1 MLAFEFT
8 DRWRDLVASVG
19 RIALVVLIAIVL
31 NALARRLVGRVVTTV
46 RSAAKE
52 LDRVPG
58 TLIRPEQVQRTEARA
73 DTLNSVLRSLSS
85 ATIFLVALLIV
96 LGELNINLAPLL
108 AGAGVASIAVG
119 FGAQSL
125 VRDVVAGIF
134 VLIEDQYGVGDTID
148 AGVANGQV
156 EHFTLRATR
165 LRDAAGTVWHVPNGT
180 IQRVGNKS
188 QNWARAVVD
197 VTVPMDSDVRS
208 ARTVFVGVA
217 EQLAKEDGWAGERIS
232 GLPDDQGIQ
241 AFSASGITLRVVLE
255 TEPAAQWAVEREL
268 RLRVKE
274 AFDAAGIAMA
284 TQPLLA
290 PPAPPAPSSPTSSPS
305 PPPPR

>member
-1 MLAFEFT
+1 MIAFELT
-8 DRWRDLVASVG
+8 DRWRDVLASVG
-19 RIALVVLIAIVL
+19 RIALVALIAIVL
-31 NALARRLVGRVVTTV
+31 NAIARRVVGRIVATV

-58 TLIRPEQVQRTEARA
+58 TLIRAEQAQRAEARA
-73 DTLNSVLRSLSS
+73 RTLSSVLRSLASV
-85 ATIFLVALLIV
+85 TIFLIALLVV
-96 LGELNINLAPLL
+96 LGELDINLAPLI

-134 VLIEDQYGVGDTID
+134 VLLEDQYGVGDTID

-165 LRDAAGTVWHVPNGT
+165 LRDAAGTVWHVPNG
-180 IQRVGNKS
+180 IIERVGNKS

-197 VTVPMDSDVRS
+197 VVVPMDADVRA
-208 ARTVFVGVA
+208 ARSVFVAVA
-217 EQLAKEDGWAGERIS
+217 EALAAEDGWAGERIS
-232 GLPDDQGIQ
+232 GVPDDQGVQ
-241 AFSASGITLRVVLE
+241 AFGASGVTLRVVLE
-255 TEPAAQWAVEREL
+255 TEPAAQWVVEREL

-274 AFDAAGIAMA
+274 AFDEAGIVMA
-284 TQPLLA
+284 TQP
-290 PPAPPAPSSPTSSPS
+290 PPAQI
-305 PPPPR
+305 PPPPAR